1 MRQLVRGRRGG
12 PRMLCAL
19 FALAAL
25 FAHDAHAQGGRAYT
39 QDDASA
45 PAQCGDGQ
53 LSLSEWWEYV
63 SMGPMRYM
71 EVILTNTSA
80 SPCTL
85 NGYPSFE
92 FLNKAGRPVR
102 AADRVTAPG
111 GFGVSPRALTV
122 EPGKTARFFVHYLGR
137 YDETRGKPCPTYR
150 RFRVTVPGTKRVF
163 GRRLRGDAV
172 EVCSELEVTPVLGP
186 SEYE

>member
-1 MRQLVRGRRGG
+1 MRETVRGRSHG
-12 PRMLCAL
+12 PRMLFAL
-19 FALAAL
+19 FALAML
-25 FAHDAHAQGGRAYT
+25 FAHDARARSGRAFT

-53 LSLSEWWEYV
+53 LSLTEWWGYV
-63 SMGPMRYM
+63 DMGPMRYL

-92 FLNKAGRPVR
+92 FVNRAGRPVR
-102 AADRVTAPG
+102 AAKRVTAPG
-111 GFGVSPRALTV
+111 GFSVSPRTV
-122 EPGKTARFFVHYLGR
+122 TIEPGKTARFFVHYLAR
-137 YDETRGKPCPTYR
+137 YDEARERPCPTYR
-150 RFRVTVPGTKRVF
+150 RFRVIAPGTKRVL
-163 GRRLRGDAV
+163 GRRHRRHAV
-172 EVCSELEVTPVLGP
+172 EVCSGLEVTPVLGP